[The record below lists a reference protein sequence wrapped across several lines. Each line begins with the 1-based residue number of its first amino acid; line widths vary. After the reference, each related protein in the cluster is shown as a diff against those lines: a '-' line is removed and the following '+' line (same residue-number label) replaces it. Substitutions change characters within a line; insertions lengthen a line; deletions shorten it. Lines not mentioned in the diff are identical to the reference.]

1 MQRIF
6 IELSQLKDD
15 LISQIAGLEEA
26 QDSVQQL
33 GVQLQNEIIATQNAR
48 IVAEGGTPSTTPA
61 TADDTALYNAYVAGN
76 ESDYANEIRYGQHG
90 RASDSGS
97 IYFADSSQKRDP
109 IFYFKG
115 KYLVV
120 LPEPTGDENAE
131 VLKFDYPSSVD
142 HGDTGIES
150 FPDGAEYAVTLGAAS
165 RFMMKLASEDQNN
178 EDIELAA
185 NTMTFANQLKQ
196 EYEKEL
202 QRIGQQK

>member
-1 MQRIF
+1 MQTF
-6 IELSQLKDD
+6 KLQVED
-15 LISQIAGLEEA
+15 LIGRTISDTSGLNDMLNASAREVSDLLPKDILIRNA
-26 QDSVQQL
+26 SIQAITSNPYDVSNKRILSVSRDSYYAS
-33 GVQLQNEIIATQNAR
+33 EI
-48 IVAEGGTPSTTPA
+48 P
-61 TADDTALYNAYVAGN
+61 
-76 ESDYANEIRYGQHG
+76 YGQHG

-120 LPEPTGDENAE
+120 LPEPTGSENAE
-131 VLKFDYPSSVD
+131 VLKFDYPSSVA
-142 HGDTGIES
+142 HGDTGISS
-150 FPDGAEYAVTLGAAS
+150 FPDSAEYAVTLGAAS

>member
-1 MQRIF
+1 MQTF
-6 IELSQLKDD
+6 KLQVED
-15 LISQIAGLEEA
+15 LLGRTASDTNGLN
-26 QDSVQQL
+26 DML
-33 GVQLQNEIIATQNAR
+33 N
-48 IVAEGGTPSTTPA
+48 A
-61 TADDTALYNAYVAGN
+61 TANDVSNKRILSVSRDSY
-76 ESDYANEIRYGQHG
+76 YANEIPYGQHG

-97 IYFADSSQKRDP
+97 IHFADSSQKRDP

-131 VLKFDYPSSVD
+131 VLKYDYPTSIG
-142 HGDTGIES
+142 HGDTGITS
-150 FPDGAEYAVTLGAAS
+150 FPDGAEYAVTLGTAAKY
-165 RFMMKLASEDQNN
+165 MMKLASEDQNN

-185 NTMTFANQLKQ
+185 STLQHATQLKQ